1 MTCCVLYC
9 NEPPESVDCCDAKS
23 PKTIVMKEGE
33 STIVCGKIF
42 FSECA
47 TSDDESEELYLIP
60 ANTIGAN
67 TIPLERITYTVE
79 YYDTVFQS
87 GTIPLTLTSNL
98 FKIRIEPFDSNY
110 AYLKIEH
117 RDGKC
122 MFPIVVCS

>member
-23 PKTIVMKEGE
+23 PRTIVMKKGE
-33 STIVCGKIF
+33 SATVCGKIF

-47 TSDDESEELYLIP
+47 TADDDSEELYLIP

-67 TIPLERITYTVE
+67 TIPLERITYTVK
-79 YYDTVFQS
+79 YYDTIYQS
-87 GTIPLTLTSNL
+87 TTIPLTVSNL
-98 FKIRIEPFDSNY
+98 FKITINSFDSNY
-110 AYLKIEH
+110 GYLIIEH

>member
-23 PKTIVMKEGE
+23 PRTIVMKKGE
-33 STIVCGKIF
+33 SATVCGKIF

-47 TSDDESEELYLIP
+47 TADDDSEELYLIP

-67 TIPLERITYTVE
+67 TIPLERITYTVT
-79 YYDTVFQS
+79 YYDETYQS
-87 GTIPLTLTSNL
+87 GIATLSLSHL
-98 FKIRIEPFDSNY
+98 FKLRIEPFDSQY
-110 AYLKIEH
+110 GYLTIIHK
-117 RDGKC
+117 DGKC